1 MPFAFKVEARSHGAR
16 AGVLTTDHG
25 SIETPVFMP
34 VGTQGTVKAST
45 NRDIWETGA
54 RLILGNTYHLYLRPG
69 VNLIERAGGLH
80 RFSGWEGALL
90 TDSGGYQVFSLAS
103 LMRVTEH
110 GVKFRSHVDGSLHE
124 FTPEN
129 VMETQARI
137 GADIVMSFDY
147 FRGIP
152 CERGEA
158 ERSVKLT
165 TAWARRGAQATGV
178 RFNRYGYEQVV
189 FGIVQGAEYADLR
202 ERSARELCEIDFPGY
217 AIGGLSVG
225 ESKDA
230 TWDIAEGVT
239 ALLPEE
245 RPRYLMGMGTP
256 LDLIDAVA
264 RGVDMMDCVLPTRNA
279 RNGTVFTRDGKIALR
294 NAVHADD
301 LTPLDPECACVACR
315 KHTRAYLRHLFMSG
329 EMLGPMLATS
339 HNLCFYADTMRAARA
354 AIVRGEF
361 DAWRRAFVERF
372 TRGGD
377 ETEARDAD
385 ETQTRR
391 IS

>member
-1 MPFAFKVEARSHGAR
+1 
-16 AGVLTTDHG
+16 
-25 SIETPVFMP
+25 MP
-34 VGTQGTVKAST
+34 VGTQGSVKGVTSQ
-45 NRDIWETGA
+45 DVWDTGA

-80 RFSGWEGALL
+80 RFIGWEGALL

-103 LMRVTEH
+103 LMRVTDA

-124 FTPEN
+124 FTPEA
-129 VMETQARI
+129 VMEAQARI

-147 FRGIP
+147 FGGIP
-152 CERGEA
+152 CERKEA
-158 ERSVKLT
+158 ERSVALT
-165 TAWARRGAQATGV
+165 TEWARRGVKTTGA
-178 RFNRYGYEQVV
+178 RFDRYGYEQVV

-202 ERSARELCEIDFPGY
+202 ERSTNEIAALDFPGY

-230 TWDIAEGVT
+230 TWDIAEAVT
-239 ALLPEE
+239 SRLPDT

-256 LDLIDAVA
+256 VDMIEAIA

-279 RNGTVFTRDGKIALR
+279 RNGTVFTRDGRIALR
-294 NAVHADD
+294 NAAHADD
-301 LTPLDPECACVACR
+301 LSPLDPECGCVACR
-315 KHTRAYLRHLFMSG
+315 NHTRAYLRHLFMSG

-339 HNLCFYADTMRAARA
+339 HNLFFYADTMRAARA
-354 AIVRGEF
+354 AIVRGNF
-361 DAWRRAFVERF
+361 DAWRGAFVDRF

-377 ETEARDAD
+377 ESEAQLER
-385 ETQTRR
+385 EPQRR
-391 IS
+391 MS

>member
-1 MPFAFKVEARSHGAR
+1 MPFAFRVDARSQGAR

-25 SIETPVFMP
+25 TVETPVFMP
-34 VGTQGTVKAST
+34 VGTQGTVKGVTS
-45 NRDIWETGA
+45 RDLRDTGA

-69 VNLIERAGGLH
+69 VSLIERAGGLH
-80 RFSGWEGALL
+80 RFIGWDGALL

-103 LMRVTEH
+103 LMRVTDS

-124 FTPEN
+124 FTPEA
-129 VMETQARI
+129 VMEAQARI

-147 FRGIP
+147 FGGIP
-152 CERGEA
+152 CERTEA
-158 ERSVKLT
+158 ERSVALT
-165 TAWARRGAQATGV
+165 TEWARRGVKATGA
-178 RFNRYGYEQVV
+178 RFDRYGYEQVV
-189 FGIVQGAEYADLR
+189 FGIVQGAEYTDLR
-202 ERSARELCEIDFPGY
+202 ERSTNELAALDFPGY

-230 TWDIAEGVT
+230 TWDIAEAVT
-239 ALLPEE
+239 SRLPDE

-256 LDLIDAVA
+256 VDMIDAVA

-279 RNGTVFTRDGKIALR
+279 RNGTVFTRDGKLALR
-294 NAVHADD
+294 NAAHADD
-301 LTPLDPECACVACR
+301 LSPLDAECGCVACR
-315 KHTRAYLRHLFMSG
+315 HHTRAYMRHLFMSG

-339 HNLCFYADTMRAARA
+339 HNLFFYADTMHAARG

-361 DAWRRAFVERF
+361 DAWRGAFVDRF

-377 ETEARDAD
+377 DSAAHRER
-385 ETQTRR
+385 ETQRR
-391 IS
+391 MS

>member
-1 MPFAFKVEARSHGAR
+1 MPFAFRVEARSQSAR

-25 SIETPVFMP
+25 TIETPVFMP
-34 VGTQGTVKAST
+34 VGTQGTVKGVTA
-45 NRDIWETGA
+45 RDVWDTGA

-69 VNLIERAGGLH
+69 VNLIERARGLH
-80 RFSGWEGALL
+80 HFIGWDGALL
-90 TDSGGYQVFSLAS
+90 TDSGGYQLFSLAS
-103 LMRVTEH
+103 LMRVTDG
-110 GVKFRSHVDGSLHE
+110 GVTFRSHIDGSLHE
-124 FTPEN
+124 FTPES
-129 VMETQARI
+129 VMEAQARI

-152 CERGEA
+152 CERKEA
-158 ERSVKLT
+158 ERSVALT
-165 TAWARRGAQATGV
+165 TAWARRGLNATGA
-178 RFNRYGYEQVV
+178 RFDRYGYEQVV

-202 ERSARELCEIDFPGY
+202 TRSTHEIAALDFPGY

-230 TWDIAEGVT
+230 TWDVAEAVS
-239 ALLPEE
+239 ALLPTD

-256 LDLIDAVA
+256 LDLIEAVA

-294 NAVHADD
+294 NAVHTDD
-301 LTPLDPECACVACR
+301 LAPLDAECRCVACR
-315 KHTRAYLRHLFMSG
+315 HHTRAYLRHLFMAG
-329 EMLGPMLATS
+329 EMLGPILATS
-339 HNLCFYADTMRAARA
+339 HNLHFYNDTMRAARA

-361 DAWRRAFVERF
+361 DAWRNAFVDRY

-377 ETEARDAD
+377 ESEVDEAS
-385 ETQTRR
+385 ELQRR
-391 IS
+391 MS